1 MKFFKYLIYFTVIS
15 VLIISFTPMKLY
27 YQKISKNLKPIQLE
41 GISGSIIKG
50 SAQSLKYLGLDI
62 GQVNWLMY
70 PSSYNRMTLNLNIR
84 DELYDFKGDFI
95 KSSDTESLNN
105 VLGTL
110 DWSIIKKTINFNR
123 GEMSGYV
130 KFDFEHIEFKNR
142 IPEKIIGKAVTKDL
156 KILKPINK
164 EIGEIEVVFVSDNP
178 SIIVGQVNSKSNVIN
193 ISGAIYI
200 HKNHRWEVKLT
211 LIPMPGEYE
220 IEYAIQNIGDPRR
233 GGGRSLN
240 MAGFY

>member
-1 MKFFKYLIYFTVIS
+1 MKLLKYLIYLVIIA
-15 VLIISFTPMKLY
+15 VLVVSFTPLNLY
-27 YQKISKNLKPIQLE
+27 YSKVAKNIKPIQLE
-41 GISGSIIKG
+41 GISGSLVKG

-62 GQVNWLMY
+62 GQVNWLVY
-70 PSSYNRMTLNLNIR
+70 PSSYNQMTLNLKVS

-95 KSSDTESLNN
+95 KGSDTESLNN

-110 DWSIIKKTINFNR
+110 DWSVIQKAINFTR

-130 KFDFEHIEFKNR
+130 QFNFQHIEFKNR
-142 IPEKIIGKAVTKDL
+142 IPERIIGKAVTKEL
-156 KILKPINK
+156 RILKPINK
-164 EIGEIEVVFVSDNP
+164 EIGEIEVDFVSDNP
-178 SIIVGQVNSKSNVIN
+178 SIIVGHVNSKSNVIN

-233 GGGRSLN
+233 SGGRSLN